1 MISRMKVPVTIDKL
15 DASDALAVADF
26 HRVVLRANFSADELE
41 DEDDFAAGMRAG
53 RAFALVARTAG
64 GVIVGGAAGD
74 WFAGSQVMLFSYV
87 AVPDALRGTG
97 IGGQLLAA
105 AARVWTE
112 DLAPSL
118 IIGEVEDPR
127 YYQDTGFGDP
137 VRRVAL
143 YEGNGARSL
152 PVAYFQPALRPGAS
166 RVPHLL
172 LMVSGGSAVP
182 PGAGRVDGTVVE
194 RFLKEYFELCEGPPR
209 ADDPEYYALLG
220 QCRRPGGLPLLLVK
234 DLPPLN

>member
-1 MISRMKVPVTIDKL
+1 MARPVDKRV
-15 DASDALAVADF
+15 AKSALANIASRRIVDLEA
-26 HRVVLRANFSADELE
+26 ANF
-41 DEDDFAAGMRAG
+41 
-53 RAFALVARTAG
+53 AF
-64 GVIVGGAAGD
+64 
-74 WFAGSQVMLFSYV
+74 
-87 AVPDALRGTG
+87 
-97 IGGQLLAA
+97 
-105 AARVWTE
+105 
-112 DLAPSL
+112 
-118 IIGEVEDPR
+118 PR
-127 YYQDTGFGDP
+127 YGFGNRIERPIPGIPNDFKDFPDP